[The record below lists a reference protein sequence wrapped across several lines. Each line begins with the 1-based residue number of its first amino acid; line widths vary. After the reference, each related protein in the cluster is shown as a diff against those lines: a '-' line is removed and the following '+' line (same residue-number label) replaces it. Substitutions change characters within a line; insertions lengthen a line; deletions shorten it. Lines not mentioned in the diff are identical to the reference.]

1 MGASS
6 AVALSR
12 GAVLALAGLSLAAC
26 ASVGPRY
33 PLHGGYNGAAA
44 DNGGGSQPPSRYS
57 GYRVGKPYEING
69 RWYYPAEQPGYDEIG
84 TASWYGEQ
92 FHNHYTADGEV
103 FDMRLPSAAHKTLP
117 LPSLVEVTNL
127 ANGRKIVVRVND
139 RGPFVDGRII
149 DMSKEAAIELGFYG
163 QGVTQVRVRYVGQA
177 PDLPGGARLYQ
188 AEGRA
193 ADQAPAKPS
202 LAQARAQPQSRAQL
216 AAAPPVLGSE
226 IDDRPLQASPGTM
239 EWTAAAPP
247 KPAPSPAQMQAATPQ
262 ASPPEAPAP
271 RPAPPSPVQTAE
283 AEPLASPSSSDIDAL
298 LDDLAKPPPSAVAAA
313 PSSSAV
319 QAGAFA
325 SRANAERAAAALG
338 GQTRIVPVEQAGRT
352 LYKVMIIQ

>member
-12 GAVLALAGLSLAAC
+12 GAALALAGLSLAAC

-33 PLHGGYNGAAA
+33 PLHGGYGGATA

-69 RWYYPAEQPGYDEIG
+69 RWYTPQQPDYDEVG

-103 FDMRLPSAAHKTLP
+103 FDMHLPSAAHKTLP

-177 PDLPGGARLYQ
+177 PDLPGDARLYQ
-188 AEGRA
+188 ANGRGRSSPGQTIA
-193 ADQAPAKPS
+193 CPGQGPVAKPRS
-202 LAQARAQPQSRAQL
+202 TRFDHAGAGLRDRRPAAAGLARRRGVDRRPAAQARA
-216 AAAPPVLGSE
+216 VLG
-226 IDDRPLQASPGTM
+226 ANAG
-239 EWTAAAPP
+239 
-247 KPAPSPAQMQAATPQ
+247 
-262 ASPPEAPAP
+262 
-271 RPAPPSPVQTAE
+271 RPAAG
-283 AEPLASPSSSDIDAL
+283 
-298 LDDLAKPPPSAVAAA
+298 
-313 PSSSAV
+313 SSA
-319 QAGAFA
+319 
-325 SRANAERAAAALG
+325 
-338 GQTRIVPVEQAGRT
+338 
-352 LYKVMIIQ
+352 